1 MHVTKVRILNILIP
15 ALILSACSNISD
27 TKTSLAVHHS
37 GALKNFM
44 HKGDLSA
51 KASLDTLEPVDLY
64 ALGALE
70 SLKGEL
76 IILDGQPYLSREI
89 DGELVIEKSYEAK
102 ASLLVY
108 SYISEWDEHEVRE
121 SVNSLEELESLV
133 EEVGLKEGLNI
144 EKPFP
149 FMLKGKMDLFRWHVI
164 NWPESDTVHTHQKHI
179 ESGLHATEKNREV
192 TILGFYS
199 RRHQGIYTHHTSH
212 MHLHVLSDDLTLAGH
227 LDQLA
232 PGNDFKIFLPSVDD

>member
-1 MHVTKVRILNILIP
+1 MHVSKVRILNILIP

-27 TKTSLAVHHS
+27 TKTSLAVHHA

-44 HKGDLSA
+44 HKGDISA
-51 KASLDTLEPVDLY
+51 KASLDTLESVDLY

-76 IILDGQPYLSREI
+76 IILDGEPYLSREV
-89 DGELVIEKSYEAK
+89 DGELAIEKSYEAK

-108 SYISEWDEHEVRE
+108 SYTSEWEEHNVRE
-121 SVNSLEELESLV
+121 SVNSLGELESLV
-133 EEVGLKEGLNI
+133 EEIAVKQGLNI

-149 FMLKGKMDLFRWHVI
+149 FMVRGKMDFLKWHVI
-164 NWPESDTVHTHQKHI
+164 NWPEEDMAHTHEKHK
-179 ESGLHATEKNREV
+179 ESGLNAAENKIEV

-199 RRHQGIYTHHTSH
+199 RHHQGIYTHRTSH

-227 LDQLA
+227 LDQLI
-232 PGNDFKIFLPSVDD
+232 PGNDFKIFLPSVDE